1 MAISRVCSC
10 CHNKA
15 HCRGTREPSRYQP
28 SRYGA
33 IRAET
38 ESIADMRVEKG
49 IRPDPWSLLANTI
62 GGSK

>member
-1 MAISRVCSC
+1 MAISPCLFVLPY
-10 CHNKA
+10 KA

-49 IRPDPWSLLANTI
+49 IRPAPWSLLANTI